1 MSDYKTEFISL
12 AEAAELTEYKQDYL
26 GLLCRR
32 RKLKGKKIGRNWVTT
47 KEWVFEYVENVKKT
61 ESSDRNAALAKAIKN
76 QGGKEFLKGGEKSDS
91 QSRPK
96 ANIGYPSAK
105 KLLMVKK
112 LILATL
118 AVSVVVGSFVFWR
131 QGVVGKYLAPTAE
144 RFVKNAAAGL
154 SPAVNSDKELGNWK
168 IGKLEFLSRLDGVFP
183 RDDFST
189 LATATKTVWDKNSY
203 QGSAELKQ
211 KIIVLSDSLNI
222 ISDYGKSIASSVSSR
237 AISGAVRLAD
247 SGKKGAMS
255 FGGSLNFIKSE
266 SAEFANYKIASLN
279 NSLNVIKNKS
289 TRFID
294 NWNVK
299 RSDNKV
305 SRANKLNPAA
315 AARESVITLSNS
327 LDFIRNESAK
337 FAERK
342 IIALSGNLDNFGND
356 IGNGVR
362 NSLALARNNLDDSFN
377 NHSARTKNNFK
388 IFTEPLRNKL
398 ARFFR
403 SKDIVVAAVVE
414 AGHSVSKD
422 TECRLARLSQS
433 KNIIENAVVE
443 FSLATTMRKS
453 VVSLSDSLDAI
464 GIAISKKTKR
474 GRVAGVTTERG
485 TEENEQRE
493 TGLVSSL
500 KSIWRGA
507 ANYLAGIFAPKE
519 KIIIE
524 KKYVEVP
531 KSTGQ
536 TGHPVSVDTGYRE
549 CLDKII
555 KLEQAI
561 NDKEVITITETLKG
575 ERGERGEIGPVGP
588 AGPMG
593 PAGPA
598 GERGLQGEPGP
609 RGPEGAGNVTVVQ
622 SSPHNTNTWG
632 GSNVFSGHGIFES
645 LGVSYDLSAGRSL
658 GVGGSTTLGS
668 DSSDTLTVNAI
679 SSFNNSVTLSDAAS
693 LTTGTGQV
701 TFGGNVDITGDLVIT
716 GSQTYTG
723 AASFTA
729 DSTSAAL
736 TVNQQGT
743 GNIISLQDN
752 GADVFTIADGGTTTA
767 TGSTVLGDDVNTDTL
782 TLNSQITGSLIPS
795 ATNIYNLGSA
805 TNYWNDLYINNM
817 IVGSTNVGGT
827 TSSGFILNN
836 DNATADTEDSWIEFE
851 RGTTTPNSKIT
862 WSSANDYFDFDYPV
876 HLSGTGEITGPGAA
890 SLTLNN
896 TGGDLTVSTTTS
908 GDLALTSAGNVS
920 IASAGAA
927 SVSSGGGAALTLDS
941 DSGVLTLGVGT
952 NELANTDTNT
962 SILINPN
969 GTGAVQF
976 HSTSNYIDSTGN
988 LVLDGDITVSS
999 GKLILG
1005 AGAETI
1011 DNETS
1016 DLLKLTTGGDARIV
1030 LGDAAGANQF
1040 EIYDS
1045 TETNEVAYVDS
1056 SGNAVATSVTS
1067 PLGYFGNIYLDDT
1080 NASHYL
1086 ILDAGSDLTDDRILT
1101 ITTGDAART
1110 LTLSGDANISGTS
1123 SGTNTGDQT
1132 ITLTGDVTG
1141 SGMGS
1146 FEATISNDAVALGDD
1161 TTGNFVATIADAGNS
1176 FFTVANSG
1184 TENAAVTLD
1193 IVDDSLNFAQ
1203 LSDSLSLDA
1212 AITVALDANNFVFNL
1227 NSTGDLDIQDNGSS
1241 ALFVKDDGSV
1251 GIGTATPL
1259 STLDVRGTIENGL
1272 VAWWSMDEGTGTT
1285 IADQSINSNTGTLG
1299 GDGVGTDLPTWTN
1312 GKFGKALSFDGDDD
1326 YVDLSASGSNAEFN
1340 NSIGAIELWIYP
1352 ENNNYSGQLINFKN
1366 GAAGNYLFIKEV
1378 SESYL
1383 YASLYTTSTQFSL
1396 TTSADSLSDNS
1407 WYHIVFQQTGAGIEI
1422 YINGSKQ
1429 VLTGSGENSTAWFSD
1444 VFPALNSF
1452 TIGHYAGWAE
1462 GGHNNYFNGTIDEVR
1477 IYNRALSAR
1486 EVAEH
1491 YRQKAPS
1498 MAQGGTIS
1506 DSSSYDALTVSQS
1519 GSGTALTV
1527 TQSGTGDILNLN
1539 DGTTSVFKISD
1550 GGNITA
1556 SEINNIIYVDG
1567 TKYTQDSAGIQ
1578 NAIDDLPSTGGKVI
1592 LPEGTYNVDRAMDV
1606 CIADDGGTYTD
1617 ETTACNNDTANDVTL
1632 LPATPAVDDAYY
1644 FGYDYRTRKVSV
1656 NIGTQGVGNWTIT
1669 WEYYNG
1675 SAWTALSGVTDNTN
1689 GFTTSGTNDITY
1701 TLPTDWAKATINSTT
1716 KYFIR
1721 ARVSAYTDITTQPLG
1736 TQAYGKGSI
1745 VIDKSYVTLQGVG
1758 DSSKIYLTDNADVT
1772 VIEVGDGVNNST
1784 DDNISLSNL
1793 QIDGNK
1799 ANQEN
1804 TSHGVHATSYTKN
1817 FEIKNLY
1824 IHDCYTKGIYGEA
1837 HNQKYIISDSRI
1849 ESNGSDGI
1857 YVYRSLEAKIT
1868 ENKIYS
1874 NGANGVYIAAL
1885 YSGGEITNVN
1895 VSNNDIVSNTSNGI
1909 ALSRVKNNVI
1919 KGNNIKNNAGSGIA
1933 TAGNYEA
1940 CRNNIIGNNIQDN
1953 SIGISGYVYFNF
1965 NTITGNNI
1973 SYNQKEGIQLRR
1985 NSSYNVIDA
1994 NIISNNS
2001 QENNNT
2007 YNEISLEL
2015 SAGNPGNGIPTYNII
2030 SNNNIYA
2037 NETNK
2042 AKYGIYEEDYNVDYN
2057 TITNNTI
2064 IGPVSGAIYA
2074 QGPHTTVAG
2083 NKTSDTSEG
2092 LFDISSNTGA
2102 TQSALTVT
2110 QNGTGNIVNLVGDS
2124 ITTGTGLALSVDG
2137 LTTGTGLDITST
2149 STALTSGKLLSL
2161 DWSPGSATTATGDL
2175 LNINIGADGTIGNL
2189 LNITDNGS
2197 SLFSVSETAITV
2209 NNPLNVNV
2217 AGDVGIS
2224 YDLNFM
2230 NTGLSQI
2237 TSAGPMLISAG
2248 DSNHYENLTL
2258 TTGNSG
2264 DVIVD
2269 VADSNIG
2276 FKVLGSAD
2284 GGYIMK
2290 LSPTGNMDL
2299 SQNLAM
2305 TGGYLTVSQLDMPTG
2320 GTATCGTVASDGLDN
2335 ATYYYRVAAINDNGH
2350 TVACAEFN
2358 SGACAAGAGLNKVTV
2373 SWVPVHGATGY
2384 KIFGRTTGAETLMA
2398 TVTAPTNTY
2407 TDDNTDT
2414 PDGATS
2420 PYTTNTTG
2428 GRIAVNTTVDL
2439 ADPDSRLEILDADS
2453 GDPQLRLTQTDDT
2466 DYADF
2471 EVNSVGDL
2479 TVSLSGDD
2487 IIFNQTSESTG
2498 ANLWVCEGSACQSL
2512 TLTTGGNIVA
2522 EKDIYVG
2529 GAIKAESAAIAGA
2542 DTKTTILP
2550 KIYLQGTGAL
2560 TNGTIK
2566 TKTTYIDATP
2576 SGEWTSAGVE
2586 ITESDDATHYKEGS
2600 TSLKIAF
2607 TDAAAA
2613 GDAIIN
2619 PLAGG
2624 DEDWTGNE
2632 SVGMWIYTDT
2642 AISAGDFDFRITDSV
2657 AGNTDTDI
2665 PAVSAN
2671 VWTWVEVDISGVADA
2686 SKDVITD
2693 IALVYTVDKGE
2704 MNIYFDF
2711 MAKWDVDDEVNLTKD
2726 ILTDGMLSV
2735 IANPVAA
2742 ATDMAW
2748 VQQTE
2753 YTDFF
2758 INYGSGAT
2766 DNLVVITDESLNS
2779 FIMNYAYQ

>member
-1 MSDYKTEFISL
+1 MSSNKAKFISL
-12 AEAAELTEYKQDYL
+12 AEAAKLTKYKQDYL
-26 GLLCRR
+26 GLLCRQG
-32 RKLKGKKIGRNWVTT
+32 KLKGEKLGRNWVTT
-47 KEWVFEYVENVKKT
+47 KEWVFEYVGKIESKNKDVIPVRIVKENKE
-61 ESSDRNAALAKAIKN
+61 ESSDKKN
-76 QGGKEFLKGGEKSDS
+76 KIAETTEKT
-91 QSRPK
+91 
-96 ANIGYPSAK
+96 NLGYPSIK
-105 KLLMVKK
+105 KLFSTEKLM
-112 LILATL
+112 LSTL
-118 AVSVVVGSFVFWR
+118 VISFFISGFIFW
-131 QGVVGKYLAPTAE
+131 QQEVVGKYLAPTVE
-144 RFVKNAAAGL
+144 RFVENAAAGL
-154 SPAVNSDKELGNWK
+154 SLAANSDKELGNWK
-168 IGKLEFLSRLDGVFP
+168 IGKLEFLPRLDRVFP

-189 LATATKTVWDKNSY
+189 LATAAKMAWNKNSS
-203 QGSAELKQ
+203 QGSVKLKQ

-222 ISDYGKSIASSVSSR
+222 ISDYGRSIASSVSSR
-237 AISGAVRLAD
+237 AISGAVRLTD
-247 SGKKGAMS
+247 SGKKGAIS

-342 IIALSGNLDNFGND
+342 IIALGGNLDNFGND
-356 IGNGVR
+356 ISNGVR
-362 NSLALARNNLDDSFN
+362 NSLALARNDLDDSFN
-377 NHSARTKNNFK
+377 NYSARAKNNFK

-398 ARFFR
+398 ARLSW
-403 SKDIVVAAVVE
+403 SKDIITVAVVE
-414 AGHSVSKD
+414 VGHSVSLN

-433 KNIIENAVVE
+433 KNIIENAAAE
-443 FSLATTMRKS
+443 FSPATTMRKS
-453 VVSLSDSLDAI
+453 VISLSDSLDVI
-464 GIAISKKTKR
+464 GMAISKKTKR
-474 GRVAGVTTERG
+474 GRVAGVATGENPPNPLLQRG
-485 TEENEQRE
+485 NENTSSFGKGGQGGFIE
-493 TGLVSSL
+493 SL

-519 KIIIE
+519 KIIVE

-536 TGHPVSVDTGYRE
+536 TGYPVSVDTGYRE

-575 ERGERGEIGPVGP
+575 ERGERGEIGPAGP

-598 GERGLQGEPGP
+598 GEQGLQGEPGP
-609 RGPEGAGNVTVVQ
+609 RGPEGAGNVTIVQ
-622 SSPHNTNTWG
+622 SSPHNTNTWS

-645 LGVSYDLSAGRSL
+645 LGVSYDISAGRSL

-668 DSSDTLTVNAI
+668 DSNDTLTVNAV
-679 SSFNNSVTLSDAAS
+679 SSFNNPVTLSDAAS
-693 LTTGTGQV
+693 LTTGAGQV
-701 TFGGNVDITGDLVIT
+701 TFGGNVDVTGNLTIT

-782 TLNSQITGSLIPS
+782 TLNSQITGDLIPS
-795 ATNIYNLGSA
+795 ATSTYNLGSA

-827 TSSGFILNN
+827 TSSSFILNN

-862 WSSANDYFDFDYPV
+862 WSSTNDYFDFNYPV
-876 HLSGTGEITGPGAA
+876 HLSGTGEITGPGAGG
-890 SLTLNN
+890 LTLTNA
-896 TGGDLTVSTTTS
+896 TGDLTVSTTTS
-908 GDLALTSAGNVS
+908 GDLVLTSAGNVS

-941 DSGVLTLGVGT
+941 DSGVLTLGAGT

-976 HSTSNYIDSTGN
+976 HSTSNYIDSSGN
-988 LVLDGDITVSS
+988 LVLDGDITLTSG

-1212 AITVALDANNFVFNL
+1212 ATTVALDANNFVFNL

-1259 STLDVRGTIENGL
+1259 STLDVRGPIENGL

-1285 IADQSINSNTGTLG
+1285 IADQSINSNTGTF
-1299 GDGVGTDLPTWTN
+1299 GTSPADPTWTN

-1326 YVDLSASGSNAEFN
+1326 YVNCGSESSLDLTSEFTLETWVKTPDATKANYVVLATKGVWRYMIGYNVNDNFIAYVN
-1340 NSIGAIELWIYP
+1340 NS
-1352 ENNNYSGQLINFKN
+1352 
-1366 GAAGNYLFIKEV
+1366 
-1378 SESYL
+1378 
-1383 YASLYTTSTQFSL
+1383 
-1396 TTSADSLSDNS
+1396 DSLSSTWGSAKDNEWQHLLWTHS
-1407 WYHIVFQQTGAGIEI
+1407 ASEDKI
-1422 YINGSKQ
+1422 YIDG
-1429 VLTGSGENSTAWFSD
+1429 VLNKMGDLPDPVSD
-1444 VFPALNSF
+1444 PSSIL
-1452 TIGHYAGWAE
+1452 TIG
-1462 GGHNNYFNGTIDEVR
+1462 GHTTSYSFDGDIDEVR
-1477 IYNRALSAR
+1477 IYNRALSSR
-1486 EVAEH
+1486 EISEH

-1527 TQSGTGDILNLN
+1527 AQSGAGDILNIK

-1556 SEINNIIYVDG
+1556 SELNNIIYVDG

-1617 ETTACNNDTANDVTL
+1617 ETTACNNATANDVTL
-1632 LPATPAVDDAYY
+1632 LPASPAVDDAYY

-1675 SAWTALSGVTDNTN
+1675 SAWTALSGVTDGTT
-1689 GFTTSGTNDITY
+1689 GFTAVAGEHDITY
-1701 TLPTDWAKATINSTT
+1701 TLPTDWAKTTVNSTE
-1716 KYFIR
+1716 KYYIR

-1736 TQAYGKGSI
+1736 TQAYGTGSI
-1745 VIDKSYVTLQGVG
+1745 TINKSYVSLEGVG
-1758 DSSKIYLTDNADVT
+1758 NATKLYLIDNADT
-1772 VIEVGDGVNNST
+1772 SVIVVGDGSNSYEGVT
-1784 DDNISLSNL
+1784 ISDL
-1793 QIDGNK
+1793 QVDGNEDNNGTGTLYGIYFNDSISK
-1799 ANQEN
+1799 
-1804 TSHGVHATSYTKN
+1804 SI
-1817 FEIKNLY
+1817 IKKTY
-1824 IHDCYTKGIYGEA
+1824 IHDIGGNSNNSASICLYMSSD
-1837 HNQKYIISDSRI
+1837 NQIVENRA
-1849 ESNGSDGI
+1849 ESNKYNGI
-1857 YVYRSLEAKIT
+1857 RLQYSSNVHIIN
-1868 ENKIYS
+1868 NKVNS
-1874 NGANGVYIAAL
+1874 NGADA
-1885 YSGGEITNVN
+1885 
-1895 VSNNDIVSNTSNGI
+1895 GI
-1909 ALSRVKNNVI
+1909 KLSSSDYLVI
-1919 KGNNIKNNAGSGIA
+1919 KGNESSSNYQGI
-1933 TAGNYEA
+1933 
-1940 CRNNIIGNNIQDN
+1940 RL
-1953 SIGISGYVYFNF
+1953 GYVERSV
-1965 NTITGNNI
+1965 IANNVFA
-1973 SYNQKEGIQLRR
+1973 SNR
-1985 NSSYNVIDA
+1985 NHGLAMPYSSNYNVIES
-1994 NIISNNS
+1994 NIFRNNS
-2001 QENNNT
+2001 DGYNDTNDEIFIGDNGVT
-2007 YNEISLEL
+2007 YS
-2015 SAGNPGNGIPTYNII
+2015 TYNII
-2030 SNNNIYA
+2030 EGNTIQTTDA
-2037 NETNK
+2037 R
-2042 AKYGIYEEDYNVDYN
+2042 YGIYEENTGDDYN

-2092 LFDISSNTGA
+2092 LFDISSSTGA

-2110 QNGTGNIVNLVGDS
+2110 QNGTGNIVNLAGDS

-2137 LTTGTGLDITST
+2137 LTTGTGLDIAST

-2175 LNINIGADGTIGNL
+2175 LNINIGANGTIENL

-2197 SLFSVSETAITV
+2197 SLFSVSETAVTV

-2305 TGGYLTVSQLDMPTG
+2305 SGGYLTVSQLDMPTG
-2320 GTATCGTVASDGLDN
+2320 GRATCGTVSSGGLDD
-2335 ATYYYRVAAINDNGH
+2335 ATYYYRVAAINSNGH

-2358 SGACAAGAGLNKVTV
+2358 SGACSAGAGLNKVTV

-2414 PDGATS
+2414 PDGTTS
-2420 PYTTNTTG
+2420 PYVTNTTG
-2428 GRIAVNTTVDL
+2428 GRIAVNTTVDGT
-2439 ADPDSRLEILDADS
+2439 DDRRLDVLDT

-2466 DYADF
+2466 NYADF
-2471 EVNSVGDL
+2471 KVDATGDL
-2479 TVSLSGDD
+2479 TITMSGDNLIIDDNLEVCSGACPGITLSGGDLVVENNLYVEGT
-2487 IIFNQTSESTG
+2487 IKTG
-2498 ANLWVCEGSACQSL
+2498 N
-2512 TLTTGGNIVA
+2512 
-2522 EKDIYVG
+2522 
-2529 GAIKAESAAIAGA
+2529 AATAGA

-2550 KIYLQGTGAL
+2550 KVYLQGTGAL

-2576 SGEWTSAGVE
+2576 SGEWTSASVE
-2586 ITESDDATHYKEGS
+2586 ITESDDSTYYKEGS
-2600 TSLKIAF
+2600 ESLKIAF
-2607 TDAAAA
+2607 TEAAVA
-2613 GDAIIN
+2613 GDAIVN
-2619 PLAGG
+2619 ALASG
-2624 DEDWTGNE
+2624 DENWTGNE
-2632 SVGMWIYTDT
+2632 SVGMWVYTDT

-2657 AGNTDTDI
+2657 AGNTDIDI

-2671 VWTWVEVDISGVADA
+2671 VWTWVEIDISGVADT

-2693 IALVYTVDKGE
+2693 IALVYTVDKGA

-2711 MAKWDVDDEVNLTKD
+2711 MAKWDVDDETNLTKD